1 MFGTAPNRDDVSVL
15 ANGAV
20 ENSEYDLRKQ
30 MNAHTR
36 NEHTQRFLN
45 LIYNLVALCVVLC
58 SEICSYLG
66 FYSGTPFFQITKNTA
81 LLVLTSLQKSRK
93 GLSNLN
99 STDTKISTNNIFCS

>member
-45 LIYNLVALCVVLC
+45 KIYNLVALCFFCVLKENAPIQLN
-58 SEICSYLG
+58 SNDSILRYVHISVSIL
-66 FYSGTPFFQITKNTA
+66 TKNTA
-81 LLVLTSLQKSRK
+81 LLLLTRLQKSGK
-93 GLSNLN
+93 GYFRA
-99 STDTKISTNNIFCS
+99 I

>member
-36 NEHTQRFLN
+36 NEHTQMRCLN
-45 LIYNLVALCVVLC
+45 LIYNLVTLCLFCVLI
-58 SEICSYLG
+58 EN
-66 FYSGTPFFQITKNTA
+66 P
-81 LLVLTSLQKSRK
+81 V
-93 GLSNLN
+93 NL
-99 STDTKISTNNIFCS
+99 

>member
-45 LIYNLVALCVVLC
+45 KIYNLVAQWFFCVLKENAPIQLNSNDSILRYVHISVSIL
-58 SEICSYLG
+58 
-66 FYSGTPFFQITKNTA
+66 TKNTA
-81 LLVLTSLQKSRK
+81 LLLLTRLQKSGK
-93 GLSNLN
+93 GYFRA
-99 STDTKISTNNIFCS
+99 I